1 MKFLVAALIISQAIA
16 NQKEDDYAKAIIEKT
31 ESQYRSIKDY
41 QVKMTIS
48 MKIPAFRMPKKKY
61 TVFFKQPDK
70 LEIKSKGFGLLP
82 RTGMFTSPSENFD
95 NLTDV
100 AVDKNSLNLKEN
112 RVILRGNLIVDSLAI
127 KMPNDYA
134 KVTFKPT
141 VDVTID
147 TSHWVI
153 TEVVT
158 KIDTIKIM
166 QINNEY
172 GFVDGDHFLPV
183 RSTVEYFV
191 KDARI
196 SKWLKKDIGSFIG
209 NQQKTDI
216 QDDMVKGKIT
226 VLYSKYRVN
235 RGIDESIFK
244 KN

>member
-196 SKWLKKDIGSFIG
+196 SKWLKKDIGSLIG

-226 VLYSKYRVN
+226 VLYNKYKVN
-235 RGIDESIFK
+235 RGIDESVFK

>member
-1 MKFLVAALIISQAIA
+1 
-16 NQKEDDYAKAIIEKT
+16 
-31 ESQYRSIKDY
+31 
-41 QVKMTIS
+41 MTIS

-70 LEIKSKGFGLLP
+70 LEIKSRGFGLLP

-112 RVILRGNLIVDSLAI
+112 RVVLRGNLIVDSLAI

-196 SKWLKKDIGSFIG
+196 SKWLKKDIGSLIG

-226 VLYSKYRVN
+226 VLYNKYKVN
-235 RGIDESIFK
+235 RGIDESLFK

>member
-1 MKFLVAALIISQAIA
+1 LKFLVAALIISQAIA
-16 NQKEDDYAKAIIEKT
+16 NQEEDDYAKAIIEKT

-70 LEIKSKGFGLLP
+70 LEIKSRGFGLLP

-226 VLYSKYRVN
+226 VLYNKYKVN
-235 RGIDESIFK
+235 KGIDESVFK

>member
-16 NQKEDDYAKAIIEKT
+16 NQEEDDYAKAIIEKT

-70 LEIKSKGFGLLP
+70 LEIKSRGFGLLP
-82 RTGMFTSPSENFD
+82 RTGID

-100 AVDKNSLNLKEN
+100 AVDNNSLNLKEN

-226 VLYSKYRVN
+226 VLYNKYKVN
-235 RGIDESIFK
+235 KGIDESVFK

>member
-1 MKFLVAALIISQAIA
+1 MKFLLAALIISQSIA
-16 NQKEDDYAKAIIEKT
+16 NQKEDDYAKVIIDKT

-235 RGIDESIFK
+235 RGIDESVFK

>member
-1 MKFLVAALIISQAIA
+1 MKFLVTILIVSQAMA
-16 NQKEDDYAKAIIEKT
+16 NHEEDDYAKVIIEKT

-70 LEIKSKGFGLLP
+70 IEIKSKGFGLLP

-100 AVDKNSLNLKEN
+100 VINKNSFDLEDN
-112 RVILRGNLIVDSLAI
+112 RVILSGNLIVDSLAI

-147 TSHWVI
+147 TSQWVI
-153 TEVVT
+153 TGVVT

-226 VLYSKYRVN
+226 VLYNKYKVN
-235 RGIDESIFK
+235 RGIDESVFK

>member
-16 NQKEDDYAKAIIEKT
+16 NQEEDDYAKAIIEKT

-70 LEIKSKGFGLLP
+70 LEIKSRGFGLLP

-172 GFVDGDHFLPV
+172 GFVDGDHFLRV

-196 SKWLKKDIGSFIG
+196 SKWLKKDIGCFSG

-226 VLYSKYRVN
+226 VLYNKYKVN
-235 RGIDESIFK
+235 KGIDESVFK

>member
-16 NQKEDDYAKAIIEKT
+16 NQEEDDYAKAIIEKT

-70 LEIKSKGFGLLP
+70 LEIKSRGFGLLP

-226 VLYSKYRVN
+226 VLYNRYKVN
-235 RGIDESIFK
+235 RGIDESVFK

>member
-1 MKFLVAALIISQAIA
+1 MKFLLAALIISRAIA
-16 NQKEDDYAKAIIEKT
+16 NQEQDDYAKIIIEKT
-31 ESQYRSIKDY
+31 ESQYRSINDY

-70 LEIKSKGFGLLP
+70 IEIKSKGFGLLP

-100 AVDKNSLNLKEN
+100 VINKNSFDLEDN
-112 RVILRGNLIVDSLAI
+112 RVILSGNLIVDSLAI

-147 TSHWVI
+147 TSQWVI
-153 TEVVT
+153 TGVVT

-172 GFVDGDHFLPV
+172 DFVDGNHFLPV

-209 NQQKTDI
+209 NQQKMDI

-226 VLYSKYRVN
+226 VLYNKYKVN
-235 RGIDESIFK
+235 RGIDESVFK

>member
-16 NQKEDDYAKAIIEKT
+16 NQKEDDYAKAIIDKT

-209 NQQKTDI
+209 NQQKKDI

-226 VLYSKYRVN
+226 VLYNKYRVN
-235 RGIDESIFK
+235 RGIDESVFK

>member
-1 MKFLVAALIISQAIA
+1 MKFLLAVLIISRAIA
-16 NQKEDDYAKAIIEKT
+16 NQEQDDYAKIIIEKT
-31 ESQYRSIKDY
+31 ESQYRSINDY

-70 LEIKSKGFGLLP
+70 IEIKSKGFGLLP

-100 AVDKNSLNLKEN
+100 VINKNSFDLEDN
-112 RVILRGNLIVDSLAI
+112 RVILSGNLIVDSLAI

-147 TSHWVI
+147 TSQWVI
-153 TEVVT
+153 TGVVT

-172 GFVDGDHFLPV
+172 GFVDGNHFLPV

-209 NQQKTDI
+209 NQQKMDI

-226 VLYSKYRVN
+226 VLYNKYKVN
-235 RGIDESIFK
+235 RGIDESVFK

>member
-1 MKFLVAALIISQAIA
+1 MKFLIAALIISQAIA
-16 NQKEDDYAKAIIEKT
+16 NQEEDDYAKAIIEKT

-61 TVFFKQPDK
+61 TVFFKQPNK
-70 LEIKSKGFGLLP
+70 LEIKSRGFGLLP
-82 RTGMFTSPSENFD
+82 RTGMFTSPNENFD

-226 VLYSKYRVN
+226 VLYNKYKVN
-235 RGIDESIFK
+235 RGIDESLFK

>member
-1 MKFLVAALIISQAIA
+1 MA
-16 NQKEDDYAKAIIEKT
+16 NHEEDDYAKVIIEKT

-70 LEIKSKGFGLLP
+70 IEIKSKGFGLLP

-100 AVDKNSLNLKEN
+100 VIDKNSINLKEN
-112 RVILRGNLIVDSLAI
+112 RVILSGNLIVDSLAI

-147 TSHWVI
+147 TSQWVI
-153 TEVVT
+153 TGVVT

-209 NQQKTDI
+209 NQQKMDI

-226 VLYSKYRVN
+226 VLYNRYKVN
-235 RGIDESIFK
+235 RGIDESVFK

>member
-16 NQKEDDYAKAIIEKT
+16 NQIDDDYAKAIIDKT

-235 RGIDESIFK
+235 RGIDESVFK

>member
-1 MKFLVAALIISQAIA
+1 MKFLVAALIISQSIA
-16 NQKEDDYAKAIIEKT
+16 NQKEDDYAKVIIDKT

-226 VLYSKYRVN
+226 VLYNKYRVN
-235 RGIDESIFK
+235 RGIDESVFK

>member
-1 MKFLVAALIISQAIA
+1 MKFLLAALIISRAIA
-16 NQKEDDYAKAIIEKT
+16 NQEQDDYAKIIIEKT
-31 ESQYRSIKDY
+31 ESQYRSINDY

-70 LEIKSKGFGLLP
+70 IEIKSKGCGLLP

-100 AVDKNSLNLKEN
+100 VINKNSFDLEDN
-112 RVILRGNLIVDSLAI
+112 RVILSGNLIVDSLAI

-147 TSHWVI
+147 TSQWVI
-153 TEVVT
+153 TGVVT

-172 GFVDGDHFLPV
+172 GFVDGNHFLPV

-209 NQQKTDI
+209 NQQKMDI

-226 VLYSKYRVN
+226 VLYNKYRVN
-235 RGIDESIFK
+235 RGIDESVFK

>member
-1 MKFLVAALIISQAIA
+1 MTNSMKF
-16 NQKEDDYAKAIIEKT
+16 
-31 ESQYRSIKDY
+31 
-41 QVKMTIS
+41 
-48 MKIPAFRMPKKKY
+48 PAFRMPTTKY
-61 TVFFKQPDK
+61 TVFFNQPDK

-209 NQQKTDI
+209 NQQKTEI

-226 VLYSKYRVN
+226 VLYNKYKVN
-235 RGIDESIFK
+235 RGIDESVFK

>member
-16 NQKEDDYAKAIIEKT
+16 NQKEDDYAKAIIDKT

-61 TVFFKQPDK
+61 TVFFKQPNK
-70 LEIKSKGFGLLP
+70 LEIKSRGFGLLP
-82 RTGMFTSPSENFD
+82 RTGMFTSPNENFD

-112 RVILRGNLIVDSLAI
+112 RVVLRGNLIVDSLAI

-226 VLYSKYRVN
+226 VLYNKYKVN
-235 RGIDESIFK
+235 RGIDESVFK

>member
-1 MKFLVAALIISQAIA
+1 VRLFLVPLITIIAIA
-16 NQKEDDYAKAIIEKT
+16 YGGEDDYAKTIIKKT
-31 ESQYRSIKDY
+31 ELKYRLVNDY

-61 TVFFKQPDK
+61 TVFFKQPNK
-70 LEIKSKGFGLLP
+70 IEIKSRGFGLLP

-100 AVDKNSLNLKEN
+100 VISEGAINLKN
-112 RVILRGNLIVDSLAI
+112 NNIMLRGNLIVDSLAI

-147 TSHWVI
+147 TSQWVI
-153 TEVVT
+153 TGVVT

-172 GFVDGDHFLPV
+172 GFVDGNHFLPV
-183 RSTVEYFV
+183 KSTVEYFV
-191 KDARI
+191 KDARL
-196 SKWLKKDIGSFIG
+196 SKWLKKDIGSLIG
-209 NQQKTDI
+209 NQQKMDI
-216 QDDMVKGKIT
+216 RDDMVKGKIT
-226 VLYSKYRVN
+226 VLYNKYRVN
-235 RGIDESIFK
+235 RGIDESEFK